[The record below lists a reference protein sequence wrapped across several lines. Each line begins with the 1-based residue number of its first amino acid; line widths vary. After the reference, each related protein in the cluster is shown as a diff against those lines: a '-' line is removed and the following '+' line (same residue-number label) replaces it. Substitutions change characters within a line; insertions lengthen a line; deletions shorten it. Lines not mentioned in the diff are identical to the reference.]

1 MFKAENIRWVSMGR
15 TVAVIAWFLF
25 LSSVVPTAL
34 FAAPFEDSIAQ
45 RTLACTACHGRQG
58 RAASDGYYPRIAGKP
73 AGYLHNQ
80 LLNFRE
86 NRRNYPLMTHMVDP
100 LSDVYLLEIAQYF
113 SALDLPYPPP
123 QPARESAE
131 VLQRG
136 QTLVKEGDAARQIP
150 ACAQCHGQA
159 LTGMAP
165 YIPGLLGLPR
175 EYLNAQLG
183 AWRNGQRRAHAPD
196 CMAAVARQLGHEDVS
211 AVTAWL
217 AAQALPA
224 NTRAA
229 NTLPAL
235 LPGAEAIV
243 CGSTLPVATLPA
255 ASIAAPAAIS
265 ATAPAPATT
274 TPRP

>member
-1 MFKAENIRWVSMGR
+1 
-15 TVAVIAWFLF
+15 
-25 LSSVVPTAL
+25 
-34 FAAPFEDSIAQ
+34 
-45 RTLACTACHGRQG
+45 
-58 RAASDGYYPRIAGKP
+58 
-73 AGYLHNQ
+73 LHNQ

-86 NRRNYPLMTHMVDP
+86 NRRNYRLMTHMVDP
-100 LSDVYLLEIAQYF
+100 LSDGYLLEIAQYF

-123 QPARESAE
+123 QPARESADA
-131 VLQRG
+131 LQRG
-136 QTLVKEGDAARQIP
+136 QTLARQGDAARQIP

-159 LTGMAP
+159 LTGVAP

-196 CMAAVARQLGHEDVS
+196 CMADVARQLGHEDVS

-217 AAQALPA
+217 AAQTLPA
-224 NTRAA
+224 NTHAA

-235 LPGAEAIV
+235 LPGGKAIV
-243 CGSTLPVATLPA
+243 CGSTLPVATPTA
-255 ASIAAPAAIS
+255 TSIGAQAAIS
-265 ATAPAPATT
+265 GTTTGTT